1 LYKAWQ
7 RKGQRYLG
15 GEKVEREKKAYQSL
29 EKGTYIYEKGRD
41 GDVFYK
47 LKGVL
52 KIVKSKLF

>member
-41 GDVFYK
+41 GDVF
-47 LKGVL
+47 
-52 KIVKSKLF
+52 